1 MPSLL
6 LFSLIL
12 KQKLLMK
19 VDLNFTPDKR
29 NNNLGFCIHL
39 HQEAFK
45 AITFSTLLLCQWL
58 RKAF

>member
-12 KQKLLMK
+12 KDKLLMK
-19 VDLNFTPDKR
+19 VNLDFIPDKK
-29 NNNLGFCIHL
+29 NKNLGFCVYL

-45 AITFSTLLLCQWL
+45 AITFSILLLC
-58 RKAF
+58 K